1 MTDRMRDRPDPPFRA
16 VGTGMPMSFR
26 CAACAKPKPVPGRR
40 LKRVLGLRQWV
51 CKGCAEG

>member
-16 VGTGMPMSFR
+16 VGTGMHMAFR

-51 CKGCAEG
+51 CKGCAA